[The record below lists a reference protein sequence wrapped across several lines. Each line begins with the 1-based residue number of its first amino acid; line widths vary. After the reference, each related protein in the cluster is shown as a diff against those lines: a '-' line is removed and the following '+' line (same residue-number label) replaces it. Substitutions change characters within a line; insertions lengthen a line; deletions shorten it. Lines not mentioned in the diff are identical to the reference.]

1 MATELTTDRLL
12 PRMMPMT
19 TICKRSPLVLAFVF
33 LSVGTIDS
41 GLRAQSSRLRVL
53 FYGYVETKPH
63 VAFGIIEG
71 DRVLEVEDVPF
82 SRHAELSPDGRL
94 VAFDTC
100 RKADRGLNIARID
113 GSDERRLV
121 DLDGETCVDIR
132 WSRDGT
138 RLSYGSPLDRRL
150 HIVEL
155 SSGVDIP
162 LQSTSPAYSWH
173 TWSPSGDTIA
183 YELGRGGSRRID
195 VVDVTSQRTREL
207 VGKKQFGACEVWA
220 PDWSP
225 THDRIVF
232 TTCKKELYV
241 VSVDGT
247 GLSRLAES
255 AYAPRWAPDGTSVYF
270 LTGNRLMRVSASGG
284 AARQVGVSPHYGGPF
299 SIGPAQ

>member
-1 MATELTTDRLL
+1 MNA
-12 PRMMPMT
+12 
-19 TICKRSPLVLAFVF
+19 CSHSSKRIPLVLALAF
-33 LSVGTIDS
+33 LAVATID
-41 GLRAQSSRLRVL
+41 LRVRAQSSRLRVL

-71 DRVLEVEDVPF
+71 DRLLDIADVLF
-82 SRHAELSPDGRL
+82 LRHGAELSPDGRL
-94 VAFDTC
+94 IAFDTC
-100 RKADRGLNIARID
+100 RKADRGLHIAHID

-121 DLDGETCVDIR
+121 DLDGDTCVDIR

-138 RLSYGSPLDRRL
+138 RLSYGSPIDRRL

-162 LQSTSPAYSWH
+162 LQYTSPAYAWH
-173 TWSPSGDTIA
+173 TWSAAGDRIA

-225 THDRIVF
+225 TDDRIVF
-232 TTCKKELYV
+232 TTCKRELYV

-255 AYAPRWAPDGTSVYF
+255 AYAPRWAPDGASVYF

-284 AARQVGVSPHYGGPF
+284 PAQRVGASPYYGGPF
-299 SIGPAQ
+299 SIGPAE